1 MSNGLPMRTLGRTGL
16 KVTHLGYGALELR
29 GVTDE
34 AGVPER
40 DLTDAQAET
49 ILNAVLDSGIN
60 YIDTARR
67 YGASEEYIG
76 KYLSHRRSEYVLAT
90 KTSRAGTVD
99 GRAIWS
105 AEHALRSIDESLTRL
120 RTDYVDVLQLH
131 NPWPEDL
138 DPTGLLDALLEIKR
152 QGKARW
158 IGISTNLPH
167 LPAHAAVQE
176 FDVFQT
182 SYSTLQPEHADWIT
196 RLTEDGRGTIIRTRA
211 AKGEPDLPGSL
222 AHSRGI
228 AFAADEE
235 RWVNFEKAKLDELR
249 EEGESRVAFILR
261 YTFAHPDVSTVI
273 VGALDPVHLRENVRT
288 LEKGPLAPDV
298 MAEVHRR
305 LEPLGFRV
313 APAR

>member
-1 MSNGLPMRTLGRTGL
+1 MTNGLPMRTLGRTGL
-16 KVTHLGYGALELR
+16 RVTHLGYGALELR
-29 GVTDE
+29 GLTDE

-40 DLTDAQAET
+40 GLTDAQAET
-49 ILNAVLDSGIN
+49 ILNSVLDSGIN

-67 YGASEEYIG
+67 YGASEKYIG
-76 KYLSHRRSEYVLAT
+76 RYLSHRRSEYVLAT
-90 KTSRAGTVD
+90 KTSRAGFVD
-99 GRAIWS
+99 GRPTWS
-105 AEHALRSIDESLTRL
+105 REAALRHIDESLKSL

-138 DPTGLLDALLEIKR
+138 EPTGLLDALLEIKR

-167 LPAHAAVQE
+167 LPAHAAVDA

-211 AKGEPDLPGSL
+211 AKGEPDIAGSL

-228 AFAADEE
+228 KFATEAE
-235 RWVNFEKAKLDELR
+235 RWANFEKAGLDELR
-249 EEGESRVAFILR
+249 EEGESRAAFILR
-261 YTFAHPDVSTVI
+261 YTFAHPDISTVI
-273 VGALDPVHLRENVRT
+273 VGTLDPAHLEENVRT
-288 LEKGPLAPDV
+288 LEKGPLSPDV